1 MVKTK
6 SQQIF
11 EGDSYFCR
19 SYRGKTGRGTF
30 FLPLPSPPPP
40 PPPPILNRVKELKNL
55 HLSGNL
61 SSESL

>member
-30 FLPLPSPPPP
+30 LLPLPS
-40 PPPPILNRVKELKNL
+40 PPILNRVKELKNL